1 MNDLSD
7 LEAKARAATQGEWSV
22 LTSSLDSTR
31 SIMAGDPAF
40 FLARCHKSPVSDA
53 TANAAYI
60 AAAQPRVVLELIERI
75 RTAEAKAGE
84 PVACGGCGN
93 SDPAKRCIGCMHDFA
108 APVDTAALAE
118 RAKTLEEAL
127 GKIELACISED
138 DVPDK
143 IVEIVF
149 VTAAAAR
156 AALGGSNE

>member
-1 MNDLSD
+1 MSAHPDDIASVTAANRDRLMGVAAAISTITNSERQMNDLSD

-60 AAAQPRVVLELIERI
+60 VAAQPSVVLELIERI
-75 RTAEAKAGE
+75 RDAEAKAGE
-84 PVACGGCGN
+84 PVECGGCGN

-108 APVDTAALAE
+108 APVAATHRHKKRGE
-118 RAKTLEEAL
+118 AK
-127 GKIELACISED
+127 
-138 DVPDK
+138 P
-143 IVEIVF
+143 
-149 VTAAAAR
+149 
-156 AALGGSNE
+156 